1 MFPIQTNWINYMW
14 FKNSLFFRYIF
25 GQIFILLKNMEKF
38 TLDDSLNNLDVLK
51 EEALSPY
58 FIKINESISEHQIS
72 PVPFFDC
79 KETVFALD
87 NSGSTEGESFL
98 QQKN

>member
-1 MFPIQTNWINYMW
+1 
-14 FKNSLFFRYIF
+14 
-25 GQIFILLKNMEKF
+25 MEKL

-72 PVPFFDC
+72 IAR
-79 KETVFALD
+79 KQ
-87 NSGSTEGESFL
+87 FL
-98 QQKN
+98 P